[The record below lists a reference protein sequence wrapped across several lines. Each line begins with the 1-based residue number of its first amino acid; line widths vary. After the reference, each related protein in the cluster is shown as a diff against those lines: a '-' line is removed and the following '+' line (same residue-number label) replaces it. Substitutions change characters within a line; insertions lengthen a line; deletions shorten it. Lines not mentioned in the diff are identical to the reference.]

1 VYIWDIIKNQ
11 NIMKTIFKTV
21 IFLTIALSSYGQTKK
36 DSVTIERFQVQ
47 EMLNTIEDLIE
58 WNNEDIFNGI
68 AENQNQIENYWLG
81 LMRDELINELKK

>member
-1 VYIWDIIKNQ
+1 
-11 NIMKTIFKTV
+11 MKTIIKTV
-21 IFLTIALSSYGQTKK
+21 MCLTIAFTSFGQTKK

-68 AENQNQIENYWLG
+68 EEDRNEIENYWLG

>member
-1 VYIWDIIKNQ
+1 
-11 NIMKTIFKTV
+11 MKTIIKTV
-21 IFLTIALSSYGQTKK
+21 MCLAIAFTSYGQTKK

-68 AENQNQIENYWLG
+68 EEDRNQIENYWLG

>member
-1 VYIWDIIKNQ
+1 
-11 NIMKTIFKTV
+11 MKTIIKTV
-21 IFLTIALSSYGQTKK
+21 MCLTIAFTSYGQTKK

-58 WNNEDIFNGI
+58 WNKEDIFNGI
-68 AENQNQIENYWLG
+68 EQDRNEIENYWLG

>member
-1 VYIWDIIKNQ
+1 MKKIIK
-11 NIMKTIFKTV
+11 TV
-21 IFLTIALSSYGQTKK
+21 VCLTIAFTSYGQTKK
-36 DSVTIERFQVQ
+36 DSVTIDRFQVQ

-68 AENQNQIENYWLG
+68 EEDQNEIENYWLG

>member
-1 VYIWDIIKNQ
+1 
-11 NIMKTIFKTV
+11 MC
-21 IFLTIALSSYGQTKK
+21 LTIAFTSFGQTKK

-47 EMLNTIEDLIE
+47 EMLNTIEDLME

-68 AENQNQIENYWLG
+68 EEDRNEIENYWLG

>member
-1 VYIWDIIKNQ
+1 
-11 NIMKTIFKTV
+11 MKTIIKTV
-21 IFLTIALSSYGQTKK
+21 MCLAIAFTSYGQTKK

-68 AENQNQIENYWLG
+68 EEDRNEIENYWLG

>member
-1 VYIWDIIKNQ
+1 
-11 NIMKTIFKTV
+11 MKTIIKTV
-21 IFLTIALSSYGQTKK
+21 MCLTIAFTSYGQTKK

-68 AENQNQIENYWLG
+68 EEDQNEIENYWLG

>member
-1 VYIWDIIKNQ
+1 
-11 NIMKTIFKTV
+11 MKTIFKTV
-21 IFLTIALSSYGQTKK
+21 IFLTIAFTSYGQTKR

-68 AENQNQIENYWLG
+68 EEDQNEIENYWLG

>member
-1 VYIWDIIKNQ
+1 MKKIIK
-11 NIMKTIFKTV
+11 TV
-21 IFLTIALSSYGQTKK
+21 VCLTIAFTSYGQTKK

-58 WNNEDIFNGI
+58 WNNEDTFNGI
-68 AENQNQIENYWLG
+68 EEDRNEIENYWLG

>member
-1 VYIWDIIKNQ
+1 
-11 NIMKTIFKTV
+11 MKTIIKTV
-21 IFLTIALSSYGQTKK
+21 MCLTIAFTSYGQTKK
-36 DSVTIERFQVQ
+36 DSVTIDRFQVQ

-68 AENQNQIENYWLG
+68 EEDQNQIENYWLG

>member
-1 VYIWDIIKNQ
+1 
-11 NIMKTIFKTV
+11 MKTIFKTV

>member
-1 VYIWDIIKNQ
+1 
-11 NIMKTIFKTV
+11 MKTIIKTV
-21 IFLTIALSSYGQTKK
+21 MCLTIAFTSFGQTKK

-47 EMLNTIEDLIE
+47 EMLNTIEDLME

-68 AENQNQIENYWLG
+68 EEDRNEIENYWLG

>member
-1 VYIWDIIKNQ
+1 
-11 NIMKTIFKTV
+11 MKTIIKTV
-21 IFLTIALSSYGQTKK
+21 MCLMIAFTSYGQTKK
-36 DSVTIERFQVQ
+36 DSVTIDRFQVQ

-68 AENQNQIENYWLG
+68 EEDQNEIENYWLG

>member
-1 VYIWDIIKNQ
+1 MKKIIK
-11 NIMKTIFKTV
+11 TV
-21 IFLTIALSSYGQTKK
+21 VCLTIAFTSYGQTKK
-36 DSVTIERFQVQ
+36 DSVTIDRFQVQ

-68 AENQNQIENYWLG
+68 EEDQNQIENYWLG

>member
-1 VYIWDIIKNQ
+1 MKKIIK
-11 NIMKTIFKTV
+11 TV
-21 IFLTIALSSYGQTKK
+21 VCLTIAFTSYGQTKR

-58 WNNEDIFNGI
+58 WNKEDEFNG
-68 AENQNQIENYWLG
+68 EEPRTNENYWLG